1 MTRTL
6 TKVLFSALKHKK
18 TKSSQDNIEENL
30 HFKQL
35 RLKYINKQKDDE
47 ICVLNAIKIYSYI
60 SFVFSTISNKVKLL
74 KILKVL

>member
-35 RLKYINKQKDDE
+35 RLKYINNQKQKQT
-47 ICVLNAIKIYSYI
+47 KR
-60 SFVFSTISNKVKLL
+60 
-74 KILKVL
+74 